1 MNVLYDVGN
10 LGLAFGTALT
20 RSGIFRVTESF
31 AMEAMAHPDIRARF
45 TATDSYVSE
54 IQLARYDR
62 SKGGTM
68 GDRRLFAWSSGGT
81 SLDESMTLLDRLFD
95 AGDDAPGA
103 ARLRAEVGL
112 LNRMARPAPIHGE
125 FDVYHSLRQPL
136 VDRGRVV
143 ARARM
148 VLLHDM
154 IPSLFPNVTEERF
167 ISLHDAVLRSI
178 DFERDWMMCCAES
191 TRRDI
196 SEVTGMAPDRIFVVP
211 LAASSRIFRPAE
223 DPALLRSVRDRYGI
237 GSNRYILSV
246 CTLEP
251 RKNLTRLVSAFAA
264 LTAIPELKDVRL
276 VLVGALGWKAGP
288 LLEKI
293 RTLALPEE
301 RLLMTG
307 HVPDEDLG
315 PLLTGA
321 AVFAYPSLY
330 EGFGLPVLEAMQC
343 GTPVVTSRTSSLP
356 EVVGDAA
363 ITIEPTDEDALAQA
377 LMDVLQRSELAESLR
392 HRGMERAR
400 AFTWRRTV
408 DQTVDAYR
416 TMLSRSG

>member
-20 RSGIFRVTESF
+20 RSGIFRVTEHF
-31 AMEAMAHPDIRARF
+31 AREALAHPEIRACF
-45 TATDSYVSE
+45 SATDSYVSE

-62 SKGGTM
+62 SMGGMM
-68 GDRRLFAWSSGGT
+68 GDRRVFAWRSGGSSVT
-81 SLDESMTLLDRLFD
+81 ESMTLLDRLFE
-95 AGDDAPGA
+95 AGDDDARA

-125 FDVYHSLRQPL
+125 FDVYHSMRQPL
-136 VDRGRVV
+136 ADRSRVA
-143 ARARM
+143 ARERM
-148 VLLHDM
+148 VLIHDM
-154 IPSLFPNVTEERF
+154 IPSLFPEVTEERF
-167 ISLHDAVLRSI
+167 TSLHEAVLDSI
-178 DFERDWMMCCAES
+178 DVERDWVMCTADS

-196 SEVTGMAPDRIFVVP
+196 SDITGMAPDRIFAIP
-211 LAASSRIFRPAE
+211 LAASSRIFRPVE
-223 DPALLRSVRDRYGI
+223 DPARLRSVLDRYGI

-251 RKNLTRLVSAFAA
+251 RKNLARLVSAFAA
-264 LTAIPELKDVRL
+264 LSATRQLHDVRL
-276 VLVGALGWKAGP
+276 VLVGALGWKTQP

-293 RTLALPEE
+293 QTVALPKD

-315 PLLTGA
+315 ALLTGA

-363 ITIEPTDEDALAQA
+363 LTVEPTDEDALAQA
-377 LMDVLQRSELAESLR
+377 LMDVLQRSGLAETLR
-392 HRGMERAR
+392 RRGLERAR
-400 AFTWRRTV
+400 SFTWRRTV
-408 DQTVDAYR
+408 DETVNAYR
-416 TMLSRSG
+416 TMLARGR